1 MSEALVALDRIADAV
16 QELNPDTIADVSVD
30 FPEAASD
37 QGAGRLAIV
46 LIGLL
51 SCYIVF
57 N

>member
-37 QGAGRLAIV
+37 QGAGRLTIA

-51 SCYIVF
+51 NRV
-57 N
+57 